1 MNKRTL
7 LSLALSAVVLLGTS
21 AFAQN
26 ATATAPTRGG
36 YGHGGRRGGEFAG
49 LSLTTDQKAQI
60 KTIHEEQRTKMDT
73 LNKESHT
80 KAEFRTQSMSI
91 RKEAHDKIVN
101 NVLTG
106 EQRAQLAQRQ
116 QQHQQRW
123 GGKPPVSN
131 Q

>member
-21 AFAQN
+21 AFAQS
-26 ATATAPTRGG
+26 AAPAPPAGGRGH
-36 YGHGGRRGGEFAG
+36 YGHGGRNEFAG

-60 KTIHEEQRTKMDT
+60 RTIHQEQRTKMET

-80 KAEFRTQSMSI
+80 KAEFRTLSMSI
-91 RKEAHDKIVN
+91 RKEARDKIVN
-101 NVLTG
+101 GVLTG

-116 QQHQQRW
+116 QERQQRF
-123 GGKPPVSN
+123 KKSPASN
-131 Q
+131 